1 MAIEIE
7 RKYLVDSALLPV
19 LPEGQKI
26 IQGYLAVKPSIRFRI
41 LEQEVIITVK
51 NLHSD
56 GSRFEFETTRSN
68 VNISEQEEL
77 LGLALYPAIEKIRY
91 RVLYSELVWEID
103 VYQGE
108 NLGLITADVEL
119 PSLDYSIQFPEW
131 INSQKEITHDSR
143 YFNWNL
149 GLKPYTEWENS

>member
-7 RKYLVDSALLPV
+7 HKYLVYQELLPR
-19 LPEGQKI
+19 LGEGQKI

-41 LEQEVIITVK
+41 LGQEVMITVK

-56 GSRFEFETTRSN
+56 GSRFEFETSKSN
-68 VNISEQEEL
+68 VSIDEQEEL
-77 LGLALYPAIEKIRY
+77 LRLALFPVIEKIRY
-91 RVLYSELVWEID
+91 RVPFSGLVWEID
-103 VYQGE
+103 VYQRE

-119 PSLDYSIQFPEW
+119 PSLDHPIDFPEW
-131 INSQKEITHDSR
+131 INSQQEITHDAR

-149 GLKPYTEWENS
+149 GQKAFTKWEDS